1 MDEPPDLSGRSTD
14 GRWQKGFTG
23 NPAGRPRNTRSQLA
37 ASLDAAAE
45 ADAPAIYQAIR
56 DAALGGDSAAQS
68 LLMSRWWPITKRSFV
83 SLDDLPPMATARDV
97 GAACALLVRRVA
109 LGELALEEAAAFSEL
124 LERLQKSL
132 LAVDFEAR
140 IAALEET
147 SRAGGDRP
155 D

>member
-1 MDEPPDLSGRSTD
+1 MDETPDLSGRSTD

-109 LGELALEEAAAFSEL
+109 LGELAACRVPVLRGLVQNRSHERFHSVQPRPVLPFAA
-124 LERLQKSL
+124 
-132 LAVDFEAR
+132 
-140 IAALEET
+140 
-147 SRAGGDRP
+147 
-155 D
+155 